1 MKRVII
7 KDRVEP
13 LIPRAVDAVSEDGT
27 MKFTV
32 RNLFYKIREYF
43 LTENFVCP
51 VCGKQVRLL
60 EFPDTFICSEGHMVD
75 VNELRPLV
83 EGLRFYLYDS
93 FAQDFLTGYQ
103 KVSGK
108 IEGLL
113 NEERGKLAFP
123 EFDRDYDV
131 YESFE
136 HGIDTEAINRFEPGV
151 GNKVVMVEKMGL
163 FHMMRA
169 NDFDRRL
176 DAILICTEGFSTE
189 AARLIMVGAAAQGLP
204 ICILHDYDINGLLIH
219 DTLLEPTKRRD
230 SFIEG
235 TTYDLGF
242 TYEQLKALMKRPEP
256 VELKAGDRGKLR
268 GLLADAKVSS
278 EEHEFLLKYRVEL
291 NALTPLEL
299 LRWLEAE
306 LEQRD
311 LWKTIPDEAQL
322 RNEAESQIRFELTE
336 YRVGLANDVADTL
349 LKELGLDRMR
359 ELIDEIEI
367 YANDRA
373 RGKIDWPYVESEAS
387 VYELVERLKKRP
399 ENYWKHTARV
409 MGREEAAPFKDEMDN
424 LVDEGKER
432 WAQEITQQEPVQD
445 NLSEIRE
452 TLK

>member
-13 LIPRAVDAVSEDGT
+13 LIPRAVVAISEGGT
-27 MKFTV
+27 MRFTV
-32 RNLFYKIREYF
+32 RNLFYKVREFF

-51 VCGKQVRLL
+51 TCGSQVSLL
-60 EFPDTFICSEGHMVD
+60 EFPDTFACSNGHTVSGD
-75 VNELRPLV
+75 ELRPLV
-83 EGLRFYLYDS
+83 KGLRFYLYNS

-103 KVSGK
+103 KASGK
-108 IEGLL
+108 IGGLL

-123 EFDRDYDV
+123 EFDRNYDE

-136 HGIDTEAINRFEPGV
+136 HGIDTEAIDRFEPGV
-151 GNKVVMVEKMGL
+151 GNKVIMVEKMGL

-189 AARLIMVGAAAQGLP
+189 AARLIMVGAAALGLP

-235 TTYDLGF
+235 TTYNLGF
-242 TYEQLKALMKRPEP
+242 TYEQLKVLMKRPEP
-256 VELKAGDRGKLR
+256 VELKKGDKGKLK
-268 GLLADAKVSS
+268 GLLTDAKISS
-278 EEHEFLLKYRVEL
+278 EEYEFLLKYRVEL

-311 LWKTIPDEAQL
+311 LWKTIPDEVQL
-322 RNEAESQIRFELTE
+322 REEAESQMRAELRD
-336 YRVGLANDVADTL
+336 YRVGLASDVAVSIL
-349 LKELGLDRMR
+349 EELGLDRAR
-359 ELIDEIEI
+359 ELIDGIES
-367 YANDRA
+367 YAQDRA
-373 RGKIDWPYVESEAS
+373 MEEIGWPYVESEAS
-387 VYELVERLKKRP
+387 VDELVKRLKERP
-399 ENYWKHTARV
+399 FNYWKHTARV
-409 MGREEAAPFKDEMDN
+409 MGLEESAPFKDEMDG

-432 WAQEITQQEPVQD
+432 WAQKITQQEPVQD
-445 NLSEIRE
+445 KLGEIRE
-452 TLK
+452 ALT

>member
-1 MKRVII
+1 MRVII

-13 LIPRAVDAVSEDGT
+13 LIPRAVDAISEGGT
-27 MKFTV
+27 MKFTM
-32 RNLFYKIREYF
+32 RNLFYKVREYF

-60 EFPDTFICSEGHMVD
+60 EFPDTFICSEGHTVD

-83 EGLRFYLYDS
+83 EGLRFYLYNS
-93 FAQDFLTGYQ
+93 FAQDFLTSYQ
-103 KVSGK
+103 KNTGK

-113 NEERGKLAFP
+113 NEERGKLAYP

-131 YESFE
+131 YETFE
-136 HGIDTEAINRFEPGV
+136 HGIDTEAIDRFEPGV

-189 AARLIMVGAAAQGLP
+189 AARLIMVGAAARGLP

-230 SFIEG
+230 SFIKG

-242 TYEQLKALMKRPEP
+242 TYEQLKTLMKRPEP
-256 VELKAGDRGKLR
+256 VELKAGDKGKLR

-278 EEHEFLLKYRVEL
+278 EEYEFLLKYRVEL

-299 LRWLEAE
+299 LRWLETE

-311 LWKTIPDEAQL
+311 LWKTVPPQEELRDEAE
-322 RNEAESQIRFELTE
+322 RQITFELTE
-336 YRVGLANDVADTL
+336 YRSGLVSDVADTML
-349 LKELGLDRMR
+349 GGLGLDRVR
-359 ELIDEIEI
+359 ELIDEIES
-367 YANDRA
+367 YAQDRA
-373 RGKIDWPYVESEAS
+373 MEEIDWPYVESEAS
-387 VYELVERLKKRP
+387 LDELVERLRKRP

-409 MGREEAAPFKDEMDN
+409 IGQEEAAPLKDEMDN

-432 WAQEITQQEPVQD
+432 WAQKITQQQPVQD
-445 NLSEIRE
+445 KLGEIRE
-452 TLK
+452 ALK

>member
-1 MKRVII
+1 MRVII

-13 LIPRAVDAVSEDGT
+13 LIPRAVDAISEGGT

-32 RNLFYKIREYF
+32 RNLFYKVREFF

-51 VCGKQVRLL
+51 TCGNQVKLL
-60 EFPDTFICSEGHMVD
+60 EFPDTFICSEGHTLD

-83 EGLRFYLYDS
+83 EGLRFYLYNS
-93 FAQDFLTGYQ
+93 FTQDFLTGYQ
-103 KVSGK
+103 KSTGK

-113 NEERGKLAFP
+113 NEERGKLAYP

-136 HGIDTEAINRFEPGV
+136 HGIDTEAIARFEPGV

-163 FHMMRA
+163 FHMMQA
-169 NDFDRRL
+169 NDFGRRL

-235 TTYDLGF
+235 ETHDLGF
-242 TYEQLKALMKRPEP
+242 TYEQLKVLMKRPEP

-278 EEHEFLLKYRVEL
+278 EEYEFLLKYRVEL

-322 RNEAESQIRFELTE
+322 REEAESQMRAELRE
-336 YRVGLANDVADTL
+336 YRSGLASDVAGTL
-349 LKELGLDRMR
+349 LGDLGLNRVR
-359 ELIDEIEI
+359 ELIDEIES
-367 YANDRA
+367 YAQDRA
-373 RGKIDWPYVESEAS
+373 MEEFDWPYAESEAS
-387 VYELVERLKKRP
+387 VDELVKRLKERP
-399 ENYWKHTARV
+399 FNYWKHTARI
-409 MGREEAAPFKDEMDN
+409 MGIEESAPFKDEMDA
-424 LVDEGKER
+424 LVDEGKVS
-432 WAQEITQQEPVQD
+432 WAQKITQQEPVQD
-445 NLSEIRE
+445 NLGEIRE
-452 TLK
+452 ALK

>member
-1 MKRVII
+1 MRVII

-13 LIPRAVDAVSEDGT
+13 LIPRAVDAISEGGT
-27 MKFTV
+27 MKFTM
-32 RNLFYKIREYF
+32 RNLFYKVREYF

-51 VCGKQVRLL
+51 ICGKQVRLL
-60 EFPDTFICSEGHMVD
+60 EFPDTFICSERHTVD

-83 EGLRFYLYDS
+83 EGLRFYLYNS
-93 FAQDFLTGYQ
+93 FAQDFLTSYQ
-103 KVSGK
+103 KNTGK

-113 NEERGKLAFP
+113 NEERGKLAYP

-131 YESFE
+131 YETFE
-136 HGIDTEAINRFEPGV
+136 HGIDTEAIDRFEPGV
-151 GNKVVMVEKMGL
+151 GNKVVMVEKLGL

-169 NDFDRRL
+169 NNFDRRL
-176 DAILICTEGFSTE
+176 DAILISTEGFSTE
-189 AARLIMVGAAAQGLP
+189 AARLIMVGAAARGLP

-242 TYEQLKALMKRPEP
+242 TYEQLKTLMKRPEP
-256 VELKAGDRGKLR
+256 IELKAGDKGKLR

-278 EEHEFLLKYRVEL
+278 EEYEFLLKYRVEL

-299 LRWLEAE
+299 LRWLQTE

-311 LWKTIPDEAQL
+311 LWKTVPPQEELRDEAE
-322 RNEAESQIRFELTE
+322 RQISFELTE
-336 YRVGLANDVADTL
+336 YRSGLVSDVADTML
-349 LKELGLDRMR
+349 GGLGLDRVR
-359 ELIDEIEI
+359 ELIDEIES
-367 YANDRA
+367 YAQDRA
-373 RGKIDWPYVESEAS
+373 MEEVDWPYVESEAS
-387 VYELVERLKKRP
+387 VDELVERLRKRP

-409 MGREEAAPFKDEMDN
+409 MGQEEAAPFKDEMDN

-432 WAQEITQQEPVQD
+432 WAQKITQQEPVQD
-445 NLSEIRE
+445 KLGEIRE
-452 TLK
+452 SLK